1 LQHSI
6 KSNKILLISHRGGS
20 RENLEN
26 TMAAF
31 KHAVNLGTNILE
43 MDVCLTK
50 DKKIVVIHDSSLQRM
65 TGSDTY
71 VEDYN
76 YADLPKF

>member
-1 LQHSI
+1 
-6 KSNKILLISHRGGS
+6 
-20 RENLEN
+20 
-26 TMAAF
+26 MAAF